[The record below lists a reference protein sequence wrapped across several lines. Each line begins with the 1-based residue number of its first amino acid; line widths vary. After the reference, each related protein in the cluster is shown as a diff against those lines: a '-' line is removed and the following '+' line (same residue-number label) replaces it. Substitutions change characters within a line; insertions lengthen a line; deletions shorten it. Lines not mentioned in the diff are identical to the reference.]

1 MHFIFIALHETIREL
16 SLPLSL
22 FTDLLSAFKQDVVKR
37 RYANFA
43 EVLDYCR
50 RSANPVGRL
59 VLLLH
64 GKREEELHLL
74 ADHICTGLQLAN
86 FWQDVGVDL
95 EKDRIYLPEDDRK
108 EYGVVEDVL
117 CARLV
122 NDNYRKLIAFQVART
137 QGIFDQG
144 APLTKKLRGLLRL
157 EIRLT
162 WLGGA
167 TILRKIEALNYDT
180 LNHRPT
186 VGKADM
192 ALLFLKGPDFMSE
205 TVAVPAETM
214 PDLPGSEAITQ
225 SAKSNL
231 ALSFAAL
238 PKAERDA
245 MSIFYAFCRV
255 VDDVADSTELPMEEK
270 QRQLGEWRKEIHRAY
285 MGTPL
290 TPLGREMAQI
300 IRTYLIPPTPLE
312 EILNGMEMD
321 MSILRYPTFAQLD
334 QYCYR
339 VASAVGLV
347 SIDIFGCRHAQT
359 RDYAVALGMAFQL
372 TNILRDVKKDASF
385 GRIYLP
391 LDELAAFDVTE
402 ADILEGRWSENREN
416 MRQLFRFQ
424 HHRARHYYAK
434 AYRLMVPSDRPK
446 LLAAEIMRENYE
458 ELLNKIERR
467 DFDVMTDPVRLSKFM
482 KYFYLPTRAK
492 RRERR
497 APARPPKP
505 KKVVVLGA
513 GYAGLAA
520 ATELILRGHDVT
532 LIEGRALLGGRAHS
546 FVDSKSG
553 LVLDNG
559 QHILMGCYHETLRL
573 LRQLGVMDRL
583 YSPPRLE
590 VPFVSEKGR
599 SLMAA
604 TAPDPLHLLS
614 ALIGYSE
621 LTATDKMAA
630 VGLAIRLRLGK
641 EPLASETVETWM
653 RRWKQTPNII
663 RALWEPLCIAA
674 LNEPVATGSAKLFA
688 TVIRRS
694 FLAGAADST
703 ILLSRVGL
711 SELFAPEVKRLLEMC
726 RSTLR
731 LQTPVTSLHF
741 EGTALREIKLGDGS
755 SLRPEAVVS
764 ALPWH
769 VLRGL
774 LPGESKL
781 ARACG
786 EIHDA
791 PIVSLHLWLDRP
803 VLREPF
809 VGLLDSPV
817 HWVFDRDHIH
827 GANPAGQ
834 EGHVITAVVSGA
846 RDLVDKTG
854 PELEELT
861 LRELARF
868 LPEAVGVRVLHRM
881 VYKARSATFA
891 ATPETE
897 PLRPEATTDWSNF
910 WLAGDWTN
918 TGLPATIEGA
928 IVSGVRAARA
938 VDEAD

>member
-1 MHFIFIALHETIREL
+1 MSQMT
-16 SLPLSL
+16 
-22 FTDLLSAFKQDVVKR
+22 
-37 RYANFA
+37 
-43 EVLDYCR
+43 EV
-50 RSANPVGRL
+50 
-59 VLLLH
+59 
-64 GKREEELHLL
+64 
-74 ADHICTGLQLAN
+74 
-86 FWQDVGVDL
+86 
-95 EKDRIYLPEDDRK
+95 
-108 EYGVVEDVL
+108 
-117 CARLV
+117 
-122 NDNYRKLIAFQVART
+122 
-137 QGIFDQG
+137 
-144 APLTKKLRGLLRL
+144 
-157 EIRLT
+157 
-162 WLGGA
+162 
-167 TILRKIEALNYDT
+167 
-180 LNHRPT
+180 
-186 VGKADM
+186 
-192 ALLFLKGPDFMSE
+192 
-205 TVAVPAETM
+205 M

-238 PKAERDA
+238 PEAERRA

-270 QRQLGEWRKEIHRAY
+270 QRQLGEWRKEIRRAY
-285 MGTPL
+285 LDTPL

-300 IRTYLIPPTPLE
+300 IRAYLIAPTPLE

-321 MSILRYPTFAQLD
+321 MSILRYPTFALLD

-347 SIDIFGCRHAQT
+347 SVDIFGCRHPRT

-391 LDELAAFDVTE
+391 LDELFSFGVTE
-402 ADILEGRWSENREN
+402 SDIIEGRWSEK

-424 HHRARHYYAK
+424 HHRARHYFAK
-434 AYRLMVPSDRPK
+434 ALRLMAPSDRPR
-446 LLAAEIMRENYE
+446 LIAAEIMREVYE
-458 ELLNKIERR
+458 GLLNEIERR
-467 DFDVMTDPVRLSKFM
+467 NFDVMTSPVKLGRFAKARLIF
-482 KYFYLPTRAK
+482 RAK
-492 RRERR
+492 AREKR
-497 APARPPKP
+497 APARPPAP

-532 LIEGRALLGGRAHS
+532 LVEGRALLGGRAHS
-546 FVDSKSG
+546 FVDAKSG

-559 QHILMGCYHETLRL
+559 QHILMGCYHETLAV

-583 YSPPRLE
+583 YSPPRMV

-599 SLMAA
+599 SVLAA

-614 ALIGYSE
+614 ALLGYGE
-621 LTATDKMAA
+621 LSAADKMSAI
-630 VGLAIRLRLGK
+630 GLALRLRLGQK
-641 EPLASETVETWM
+641 PQADESVEAWM
-653 RRWKQTPNII
+653 RRWRQTPNII

-674 LNEPVATGSAKLFA
+674 LNEPVATGSAQLFA

-711 SELFAPEVKRLLEMC
+711 SELFAPEVRKLLEMC
-726 RSTLR
+726 RGTLR
-731 LQTPVTSLHF
+731 LQTPVTGLRF
-741 EGTALREIKLGDGS
+741 EGATLREIKLGDGS
-755 SLRPEAVVS
+755 SLQPEAVVS
-764 ALPWH
+764 AMPWH

-786 EIHDA
+786 QIQDA

-803 VLREPF
+803 ILREPF

-817 HWVFDRDHIH
+817 HWVFSRDHIH
-827 GANPAGQ
+827 GANAAGQ

-854 PELEELT
+854 AELEELT
-861 LRELARF
+861 LRELGRF
-868 LPEAVGVRVLHRM
+868 LPEAHDVRVLHRV

-897 PLRPEATTDWSNF
+897 PLRPEATTEWSNF

-928 IVSGVRAARA
+928 IVSGARAARA
-938 VDEAD
+938 VDAAG